1 VITPLQ
7 IHAMLHRR
15 AAGFPSQSIDID
27 ELWNSATLAWLAAQL
42 LRRYADQ
49 NPRATEP
56 SYVARLEHAL
66 HTVER
71 EMQWLRFCG
80 GDAQV
85 HDLVCAVAIAVAC
98 VEQAATLLGADVSD
112 DVSPRWPRAAS
123 PAASA
128 GVGA

>member
-7 IHAMLHRR
+7 IHAMLRRR
-15 AAGFPSQSIDID
+15 AGGFPAQPIDID
-27 ELWNSATLAWLAAQL
+27 ELWNGATLAWLAAQL
-42 LRRYADQ
+42 LRRYAAQ
-49 NPRATEP
+49 NPGATEP
-56 SYVARLEHAL
+56 SHIARLDHAL

-71 EMQWLRFCG
+71 EMEWLRFCG
-80 GDAQV
+80 GDAQT

-112 DVSPRWPRAAS
+112 DVSPRWPRAVS
-123 PAASA
+123 PATSA